1 VENFIGAYA
10 PHAYATLRIVAGL
23 LFVCHGLQKVFGM
36 FGGADGAA
44 APLSSLLGIAGII
57 ELIVGPL
64 ITLGLFTGYAAFIAS
79 GEMAVAYF
87 IGHFPQ
93 GFWPVQNGGE
103 PAVLN
108 CFVFLYIAAQGSG
121 IWSLDALLED
131 RSRRVERQRATSMRQ
146 LA

>member
-1 VENFIGAYA
+1 MGKFIGAYA
-10 PHAYATLRIVAGL
+10 PYAYAILRIVAGL

-36 FGGADGAA
+36 FGGLEGAA
-44 APLSSLLGIAGII
+44 APVSSLLGIAGII

-64 ITLGLFTGYAAFIAS
+64 ITLGLFTGYAAFVAS

-103 PAVLN
+103 PAVLD
-108 CFVFLYIAAQGSG
+108 CFIFLYMAAQGSG
-121 IWSLDALLED
+121 IWSLDALLEG

-146 LA
+146 RA